1 MRNPARS
8 AALPFRLFVNEIKR
22 TDHDSL
28 IEAQSA
34 ARDLWVE

>member
-28 IEAQSA
+28 IEAQRA